1 MANRNRSRQSFSG
14 NAESLTLPK
23 ASAISI
29 IISSCNLALVEL
41 ESAKPDLPGIRV
53 RLKDALTHIANDNA
67 AGDEELAA
75 ITRIYAKNFGTRASA
90 RKTISGM
97 VELLRDKLRDIR
109 TGGNHY
115 VF

>member
-14 NAESLTLPK
+14 NVESLMLPK
-23 ASAISI
+23 ASAISL
-29 IISSCNLALVEL
+29 IISSCNLALAEL
-41 ESAKPDLPGIRV
+41 ESGKHDLPGIRI
-53 RLKDALTHIANDNA
+53 RLKDTLANIANENA

-75 ITRIYAKNFGTRASA
+75 ITRVYAKNFGTRAAA